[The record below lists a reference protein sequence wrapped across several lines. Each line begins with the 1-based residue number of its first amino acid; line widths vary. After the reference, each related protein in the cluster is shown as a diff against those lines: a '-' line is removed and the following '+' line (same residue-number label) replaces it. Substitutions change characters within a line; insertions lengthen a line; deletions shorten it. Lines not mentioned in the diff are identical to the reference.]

1 MRIERI
7 GEMMNRQE
15 IRKVLKTVLKDNQIS
30 EKESM
35 KKHTSFRIGGNADFL
50 VLPNSI
56 AELQQLIRRLNEN
69 KIPFFVMGN
78 GTNLL
83 VRDKG
88 IRSVVIKLARN
99 ISSYGIRGTDIFAEA
114 GLSLSALSRV
124 ILEEELAG
132 FEFASGIPGT
142 IGGAIVMNAGAYGGE
157 MKDIVKSVLVMDEK
171 GLIFEIKAEDMEFG
185 YRTSIVSKKKLI
197 VLGATFSLEKG
208 NRQEIQEKMDDFAFR
223 RNTKQPIQDASAGST
238 FKRPEGY
245 FAGKLIDDS
254 GLRGVSHRGAQV
266 SQLHCGFVINKGDA
280 TCEDVLELINMIKKT
295 VYDKF
300 QVSLEE
306 EVRLVGEK

>member
-1 MRIERI
+1 MIERT
-7 GEMMNRQE
+7 GEVMNHRE
-15 IRKVLKTVLKDNQIS
+15 IKKVLKTILSEEQIL

-56 AELQQLIRRLNEN
+56 AQLQKLMRELNQKE
-69 KIPFFVMGN
+69 IPFFVMGN

-88 IRSVVIKLARN
+88 IRSVVIKIAKN
-99 ISSYGIRGTDIFAEA
+99 ISNYGIQGTDIFAEA

-142 IGGAIVMNAGAYGGE
+142 VGGAMMMNAGAYGGE
-157 MKDIVKSVLVMDEK
+157 MKDIVKSVLVMDER
-171 GLIFEIKAEDMEFG
+171 GVIFEINAENMEFG
-185 YRTSIVSKKKLI
+185 YRTSILAKQHLI
-197 VLGATFSLEKG
+197 VLGATFSLKKG
-208 NRQEIQEKMDDFAFR
+208 NRQEIEEKMDDYAVR
-223 RNTKQPIQDASAGST
+223 RNTKQPIQEASAGST

-254 GLRGVSHRGAQV
+254 GLRGVCHRGAQV
-266 SQLHCGFVINKGDA
+266 SPLHCGFVINTGEA
-280 TCEDVLELINMIKKT
+280 TCEDVLELINIIKKT

-306 EVRLVGEK
+306 EVRLVGEE

>member
-1 MRIERI
+1 MERV
-7 GEMMNRQE
+7 GEVMNRQE
-15 IRKVLKTVLKDNQIS
+15 IRKMLKTVLKEDQIS

-35 KKHTSFRIGGNADFL
+35 KKHTSFRIGGDADFL
-50 VLPNSI
+50 VLPSSI
-56 AELQQLIRRLNEN
+56 AELQQLMRMLNE
-69 KIPFFVMGN
+69 KQIPFFVMGN

-99 ISSYGIRGTDIFAEA
+99 ISNYGIRGTDIFAEA
-114 GLSLSALSRV
+114 GLSLSALSRI
-124 ILEEELAG
+124 ILDEELTG

-142 IGGAIVMNAGAYGGE
+142 VGGAMVMNAGAYGGE

-171 GLIFEIKAEDMEFG
+171 GLIFEMKGEDMEFG
-185 YRTSIVSKKKLI
+185 YRTSILSKQRLL

-208 NRQEIQEKMDDFAFR
+208 NRQEIQEKMDDYALR
-223 RNTKQPIQDASAGST
+223 RNTKQPIQEASAGST

-245 FAGKLIDDS
+245 FAGKLIEDS

-306 EVRLVGEK
+306 EVRLVGEE

>member
-1 MRIERI
+1 
-7 GEMMNRQE
+7 MNRQE
-15 IRKVLKTVLKDNQIS
+15 IRKMLKTVLKEDQIS

-35 KKHTSFRIGGNADFL
+35 KKHTSFRIGGDADFL
-50 VLPNSI
+50 VLPSSI
-56 AELQQLIRRLNEN
+56 AELQQLMRMLNE
-69 KIPFFVMGN
+69 KQIPFFVMGN

-99 ISSYGIRGTDIFAEA
+99 ISNYGIRGTDIFAEA
-114 GLSLSALSRV
+114 GLSLSALSRI
-124 ILEEELAG
+124 ILEEELTG

-142 IGGAIVMNAGAYGGE
+142 VGGAM
-157 MKDIVKSVLVMDEK
+157 VK
-171 GLIFEIKAEDMEFG
+171 GEDMEFG
-185 YRTSIVSKKKLI
+185 YRTSILSKQRLL

-208 NRQEIQEKMDDFAFR
+208 NRQEIQEKMDDYALR
-223 RNTKQPIQDASAGST
+223 RNTKQPIQEASAGST

-245 FAGKLIDDS
+245 FAGKLIEDS

-306 EVRLVGEK
+306 EVRLVGEE